1 MGGVYIDLRALE
13 ATRRLI
19 DAAPTRNIP
28 ADNRTLVEGATHSEA
43 LDAIA
48 QAMGE
53 AWVCFGNE
61 VDGGRNATGTI
72 ANLHALDFERHF
84 GDPLFPD
91 DQGSIGSRLGAADRL
106 VVLDSAPHG
115 PFGQPVQQ
123 LALRHHMLQS
133 GLPVDAQP
141 DTVQAL
147 PDQPGFDFSLGSR
160 RYRYSRYGLERLSKQ
175 D

>member
-1 MGGVYIDLRALE
+1 MFTLICAALE

-19 DAAPTRNIP
+19 DAVPTRNIP

-72 ANLHALDFERHF
+72 ANLHALDFARHF
-84 GDPLFPD
+84 GDQLFPMT
-91 DQGSIGSRLGAADRL
+91 RAA
-106 VVLDSAPHG
+106 SAA
-115 PFGQPVQQ
+115 VW
-123 LALRHHMLQS
+123 
-133 GLPVDAQP
+133 AQP
-141 DTVQAL
+141 TDWWRLTRPRWAHSV
-147 PDQPGFDFSLGSR
+147 SLCNN
-160 RYRYSRYGLERLSKQ
+160 
-175 D
+175 